1 MNPQPS
7 VLTLRDWEL
16 SRKLNVGDV
25 PKTAEE
31 VFEEKVGGWHKGL
44 NGSRFKRLAT
54 NIFEGRTLEK
64 NDSND
69 RASLRDA
76 ENVLQSF
83 NTVATPARTAVDPPK
98 GRESF
103 SDVISVAEMKR
114 LKESR
119 LQAAKQAADAAR
131 AAVEAEAAKLRP
143 RPPQPVLDDERLVL
157 FEDGRSSPEK
167 SAMTNVLRPRSA
179 PGLRRSLDLH
189 GSGKVLNTVRRHNAA
204 RFQLDS
210 STPFAAFTNLPA
222 APTEGQ
228 TSSNSIALHAL
239 ASRTQE
245 ERFGH
250 VQVHHQNQESVM
262 GDALGGRFDHGEGN
276 PQSLAHS
283 HLTEMASRKTVN
295 IAKFGKKQDDWRE
308 TVQSKRDDL
317 KRELDNAQMRE
328 LRDVPNVKLTSDSW
342 ERSKKEHAL
351 QAERQAKVEEKQLE
365 FKLLKQELKNQSL
378 KEEILK
384 KKAAAGGKRSEVLR
398 RDSDGDVPVTKAK
411 RRVKRRSTAVTSN
424 AGDDPTQNNYMRA
437 GRHDPD
443 SLCLPFDVMNE
454 EGGLPVDVPRHQ
466 HHRRAVTAGGS
477 MMSSTLRGFKA
488 PQHSPAL
495 PNLDSLDLLSGKV
508 DHDIAHPA
516 ISHPGNK
523 TERTRPSSLRRD
535 SVSSWDAS
543 TGAMAALGGD
553 LILHDKKQGAD
564 SDRLWLEGVM
574 RQRKNDQLKKEAQF
588 ELELSAMM
596 GDAMVVQELETFK
609 KSSYTGM
616 AAKQS
621 TTPALH
627 EAKGSGPESISPQS
641 QRQQGS
647 ANDSEDLLYVSDT
660 DDDSIAAAP
669 KPGHDLEAQPSIST
683 SDKLD
688 ALITD
693 LNDLRGTLET
703 RISSVTMPLLT
714 GPLALDVQRDCSALL
729 KTGFTTT
736 AVTTKVQT
744 TLPAA
749 FNTAPTTISAA
760 NFTNVQTLS
769 DSACAGSQAR
779 QALSLEIPSTAFLVA
794 NAGKQKSQ
802 MTTSGNEKE
811 VPNRASSIV
820 IVENS
825 LLTQT
830 GVDIKN
836 DPLTE
841 VLLSRASSADASKS
855 FRPLQRPR
863 TTQLQSHE
871 EVREHQERQRRDRE
885 LVTSLTR
892 FFDSSSTADKGR
904 FRLHDA
910 REFVAESMFRKQDIL
925 NDSVTLLCG
934 TRKDNGLQQ
943 IITVLFDRTDF
954 SEAKAR
960 EWWLDNRDR
969 LLF

>member
-1 MNPQPS
+1 MNQPS

-16 SRKLNVGDV
+16 SRKLGVGDV

-31 VFEEKVGGWHKGL
+31 VFEEKVGVWHKGL
-44 NGSRFKRLAT
+44 NGSRFRRLAS

-98 GRESF
+98 GRENI
-103 SDVISVAEMKR
+103 SDAISVADMKK
-114 LKESR
+114 LKVSR
-119 LQAAKQAADAAR
+119 LLAAKQAADAAR

-143 RPPQPVLDDERLVL
+143 RPPQPVLDDERLIL

-167 SAMTNVLRPRSA
+167 SAMANVSRPRSA

-189 GSGKVLNTVRRHNAA
+189 GSGNVLNAVRRHNAA
-204 RFQLDS
+204 RLQLDS
-210 STPFAAFTNLPA
+210 STPFTAFTNLPA

-228 TSSNSIALHAL
+228 TSSNSIALQAL

-250 VQVHHQNQESVM
+250 VQGHQQNQESVKD
-262 GDALGGRFDHGEGN
+262 DALGGPLYHGEGD

-283 HLTEMASRKTVN
+283 HPTEMANKKTVN

-328 LRDVPNVKLTSDSW
+328 LRDAPNVKLTSDSW
-342 ERSKKEHAL
+342 ERAKKEHAL

-384 KKAAAGGKRSEVLR
+384 KKSATGSKRGEVLR
-398 RDSDGDVPVTKAK
+398 REPDGDVPVIKAK
-411 RRVKRRSTAVTSN
+411 RRVKRRSSAVTSN
-424 AGDDPTQNNYMRA
+424 AGDDPDQNNYMRM

-454 EGGLPVDVPRHQ
+454 EGGLAVDLSRHQ

-477 MMSSTLRGFKA
+477 MMSSTPRGSKA
-488 PQHSPAL
+488 PPHAPAL

-508 DHDIAHPA
+508 DHDIAH
-516 ISHPGNK
+516 HGNK
-523 TERTRPSSLRRD
+523 TARTRPSSLRREN
-535 SVSSWDAS
+535 VSGWDAS

-574 RQRKNDQLKKEAQF
+574 RQRKDDQLKKEAQF
-588 ELELSAMM
+588 ELELAAMM

-609 KSSYTGM
+609 KKTSLTGM
-616 AAKQS
+616 AAKHS
-621 TTPALH
+621 TAPALH
-627 EAKGSGPESISPQS
+627 EAKRSGSESLSLQS
-641 QRQQGS
+641 QQHLSS
-647 ANDSEDLLYVSDT
+647 ANDSEDDFLYVSDT

-669 KPGHDLEAQPSIST
+669 KPGKNLETEPSIST

-703 RISSVTMPLLT
+703 RISSVTMPLI
-714 GPLALDVQRDCSALL
+714 GPSALDVPRGSALL
-729 KTGFTTT
+729 MTGFTTT
-736 AVTTKVQT
+736 ATTKDQT

-749 FNTAPTTISAA
+749 FNPAPTTISAA
-760 NFTNVQTLS
+760 NITNVQTLPVT
-769 DSACAGSQAR
+769 ACASSQAR
-779 QALSLEIPSTAFLVA
+779 QALSLEIPATAFLAA
-794 NAGKQKSQ
+794 NGGKQKSQ
-802 MTTSGNEKE
+802 GTTSGYEKV
-811 VPNRASSIV
+811 VPNRASSILRE
-820 IVENS
+820 ENS
-825 LLTQT
+825 LLTLT

-841 VLLSRASSADASKS
+841 ALLTRASSADASKS

-943 IITVLFDRTDF
+943 IITVLFDRTEF